1 MILAMGIHKVPSVS
15 DYWSQHALLGVPGIT
30 RNMSRNRF
38 MQILQN
44 LHLNDNSKM
53 PQPGDQDFDKLYKV
67 RPLLETIRM
76 NSQKA
81 YSPHQEVSMDLDE
94 AVHATQAHQTRL

>member
-1 MILAMGIHKVPSVS
+1 
-15 DYWSQHALLGVPGIT
+15 
-30 RNMSRNRF
+30 